1 MACREDPM
9 LSRAEEGLDP
19 VDSPAHSDFKI
30 QRSESTRR
38 FERSWAAVDFALP
51 IEAEIFRTT

>member
-1 MACREDPM
+1 M